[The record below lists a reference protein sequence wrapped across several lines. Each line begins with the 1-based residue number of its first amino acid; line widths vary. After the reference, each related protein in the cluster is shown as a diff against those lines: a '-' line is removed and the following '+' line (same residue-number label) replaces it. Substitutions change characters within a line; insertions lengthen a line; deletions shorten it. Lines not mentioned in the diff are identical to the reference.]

1 MITNKYQKEMMEDLK
16 TYSNLSRP
24 RKSSFFERHMT
35 RYMSIDKL
43 HANPND
49 LFTDPS
55 VGPSERIINKY
66 VAEMREYVSG
76 GAKPDFEPIMVEK
89 MSTGGY
95 MIINGHHRW
104 MAAKQAGLEIVPV
117 KILNL
122 TSEEDILK
130 TINRPTNEKIV
141 SFDLDEVLFCKP
153 GDPCGKTLRFPY
165 DRLYPQPVRANAG
178 PLIELFQRHGFDV
191 WVYTGSYYSKE
202 YIEKIMRHHGAK
214 VDGIINDF
222 SHTMKSKSLRE
233 IFENK
238 YKIRVHID
246 NESFLWIRS
255 GSKVFESF
263 DLPSD
268 KNWASQAAACLKK
281 LSESQ
286 KKPE

>member
-1 MITNKYQKEMMEDLK
+1 MIMNKYQQEMMEDMK
-16 TYSNLSRP
+16 SYSELSRP
-24 RKSSFFERHMT
+24 LKSSFWERHMVH
-35 RYMSIDKL
+35 YLPVDKL

-66 VAEMREYVSG
+66 EAEMREYVIG

-104 MAAKQAGLEIVPV
+104 MAARHAGLEIVPV

-122 TSEEDILK
+122 TSKEEILDNV
-130 TINRPTNEKIV
+130 NRLTNERIV

-153 GDPCGKTLRFPY
+153 GDDWGRSLSFPWNK
-165 DRLYPQPVRANAG
+165 LYPQPVRKNTG
-178 PLIELFQRHGFDV
+178 PLIQEFQRHGFDV
-191 WVYTGSYYSKE
+191 WVYTGSYYSRD
-202 YIEKIMRHHGAK
+202 YIDKLLRHHGAR

-222 SHTMKSKSLRE
+222 AHNINNEDVRRT
-233 IFENK
+233 FNDK

-246 NESFLWIRS
+246 NESFLWVRR
-255 GSKVFESF
+255 GQKDFESF

-268 KNWASQAAACLKK
+268 KKWAGQAAARLKRM
-281 LSESQ
+281 
-286 KKPE
+286 PEIQAERK